1 MKFSLS
7 NEEIKENLEKIIKQL
22 EKELMLRLAAG
33 GIDFEEFDPSRFQ
46 YNPDSGVHSG
56 ILTLVQKIDN
66 TKEKLNKL
74 KNSDN

>member
-7 NEEIKENLEKIIKQL
+7 NEEIKDNLERIIKQL

-33 GIDFEEFDPSRFQ
+33 GIDFDEFDPLTFE
-46 YNPDSGVHSG
+46 YNPDSAVHSG
-56 ILTLVQKIDN
+56 ISALVQKIEN

-74 KNSDN
+74 KNSDD

>member
-7 NEEIKENLEKIIKQL
+7 NEEIKENLERIIKQL

-33 GIDFEEFDPSRFQ
+33 GIDFEDFDPVTFQ

-56 ILTLVQKIDN
+56 IAVLVQKIDN
-66 TKEKLNKL
+66 TKEKLNQL
-74 KNSDN
+74 KDSDN